1 MHMAHPISLIGG
13 RDSPSARATPIIT
26 IARFA
31 VFATD
36 CEVAPRYRRD
46 AAEVPPRYRRGASDE
61 GTQHEAR
68 PQQRDPTRL
77 VRVTPHAGLSA
88 AHPHPN
94 SLSHTRTVTRDS

>member
-13 RDSPSARATPIIT
+13 RDSPSARATPMIT

-46 AAEVPPRYRRGASDE
+46 LLPRDLPL
-61 GTQHEAR
+61 Q
-68 PQQRDPTRL
+68 
-77 VRVTPHAGLSA
+77 SA
-88 AHPHPN
+88 AISRPHPRRPAPTA
-94 SLSHTRTVTRDS
+94 SRAI